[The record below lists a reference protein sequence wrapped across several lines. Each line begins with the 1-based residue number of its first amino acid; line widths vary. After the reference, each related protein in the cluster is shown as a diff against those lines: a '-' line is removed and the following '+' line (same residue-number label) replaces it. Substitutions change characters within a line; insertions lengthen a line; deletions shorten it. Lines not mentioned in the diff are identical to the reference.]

1 MEGEIKLKQGPISE
15 NDLMANLIMAKKI
28 MKRSDVIK
36 PVNQD
41 IINSQI
47 DEEYNIQ
54 DDVIDVREKTYQEK
68 LEKSNLPTE
77 IKLAM
82 AKTQP
87 KPVEESFFKKT
98 KQLMESENLLKKPT
112 KPQSVSTKEIVE
124 TLKPI
129 LRQIIDEALDKKLE
143 GYFKNQKTNSL
154 NENIMIK
161 VGNSVFKGKITSI
174 SK

>member
-1 MEGEIKLKQGPISE
+1 M
-15 NDLMANLIMAKKI
+15 
-28 MKRSDVIK
+28 
-36 PVNQD
+36 
-41 IINSQI
+41 
-47 DEEYNIQ
+47 
-54 DDVIDVREKTYQEK
+54 IDVREKTYQEK
-68 LEKSNLPTE
+68 HEKSNLPTE

-161 VGNSVFKGKITSI
+161 VGNSVFK
-174 SK
+174 